1 MFMQPKF
8 IQQSLEILVSAR
20 AQHGKLKY
28 CSKLLILK
36 LQSLMVSKYFF
47 EKLQN
52 LVLYF
57 SARVGGILCPYLN
70 MVADY
75 WRPGPLIVYGGL
87 AFLAGI
93 FSLLLPL
100 LKRYSKSS
108 SVTGASPTICLA
120 SFRTAF
126 LCYHEIFLF

>member
-1 MFMQPKF
+1 
-8 IQQSLEILVSAR
+8 
-20 AQHGKLKY
+20 
-28 CSKLLILK
+28 
-36 LQSLMVSKYFF
+36 MVNKYFF

-93 FSLLLPL
+93 FSLLLPETL
-100 LKRYSKSS
+100 NKKLPETIEDGEQFGKGEKRCSCLSRNKSS
-108 SVTGASPTICLA
+108 DSVPV
-120 SFRTAF
+120 
-126 LCYHEIFLF
+126 E